1 MNRPTALWALSTL
14 PVSLGLLACDVPWAP
29 AGAVDAAA
37 ATPSLAASAAP
48 AAAAAVAAAA
58 ASAPVRSIYSIVPD
72 WHRSKEPE

>member
-1 MNRPTALWALSTL
+1 
-14 PVSLGLLACDVPWAP
+14 VPWAP

-48 AAAAAVAAAA
+48 AAAAA
-58 ASAPVRSIYSIVPD
+58 SAPVRSIYSIVPD